1 MMRSGKTDGRLA
13 GILLILQLAAGLML
27 PFILIKPMTSDVQ
40 GFLTSAAGNVP
51 QIRVAVLVA
60 FLGSAL
66 TVAIAITAW
75 PVLRRRSERA
85 ALWFLA
91 ACVTSL
97 VMDSVHN
104 AAVMSIL
111 SLRSKYGA
119 AGMVEAGLPAMGAA
133 VASVRYWAHYTQL
146 LFIGAWIS
154 TFYFLML
161 RFALIPRV
169 LAGLG
174 LLGIALQ
181 FTGVTLPAFLGY
193 RSIVAMAM
201 PLAPIH
207 VAVSAWLI
215 WKGFKETAPAAA

>member
-1 MMRSGKTDGRLA
+1 MRSGRTDGRLA
-13 GILLILQLAAGLML
+13 GILLLLQLAAGLML
-27 PFILIKPMTSDVQ
+27 PFILTKPMTGDVH
-40 GFLTSAAGNVP
+40 GFLASAAGNAP
-51 QIRVAVLVA
+51 QIRAAVVVAL
-60 FLGSAL
+60 LGSVL

-91 ACVTSL
+91 VCVASM
-97 VMDSVHN
+97 VMDSFHSATVL
-104 AAVMSIL
+104 SIL
-111 SLRSKYGA
+111 SLSKEYGEAGRVDAGLHALGA
-119 AGMVEAGLPAMGAA
+119 AAA
-133 VASVRYWAHYTQL
+133 AIRYWAHYTQL
-146 LFIGAWIS
+146 LFIGAWIF
-154 TFYFLML
+154 TFYGLLL

-193 RSIVAMAM
+193 RSIFAMAL

-207 VAVSAWLI
+207 IAAAAWLV
-215 WKGFKETAPAAA
+215 WKGFKETAPAA